1 MLSHGFTSRAVSYTH
16 LDVYKRQERERTGVK
31 SLKIGYNRVFG
42 YYIEVTKTNL
52 SQIKEEFGYVRKQTL
67 ANAERFITQELK
79 EQEDAIVHAQE
90 RSIRL
95 ENELFENLLDK
106 IRVYLPKLHD
116 LAIALSTID
125 ALYALAEISSENGY
139 TRPHFHKEHTV
150 YMEEA
155 RHPILD
161 KIMKTTRYVS
171 NDLKMQEDQDIMIIT
186 GPVSYTHLYLQYVRS

>member
-1 MLSHGFTSRAVSYTH
+1 M
-16 LDVYKRQERERTGVK
+16 
-31 SLKIGYNRVFG
+31 FG

-106 IRVYLPKLHD
+106 IRV
-116 LAIALSTID
+116 
-125 ALYALAEISSENGY
+125 SS
-139 TRPHFHKEHTV
+139 
-150 YMEEA
+150 
-155 RHPILD
+155 
-161 KIMKTTRYVS
+161 
-171 NDLKMQEDQDIMIIT
+171 
-186 GPVSYTHLYLQYVRS
+186 

>member
-1 MLSHGFTSRAVSYTH
+1 M
-16 LDVYKRQERERTGVK
+16 
-31 SLKIGYNRVFG
+31 FG

-106 IRVYLPKLHD
+106 IRIFL
-116 LAIALSTID
+116 
-125 ALYALAEISSENGY
+125 N
-139 TRPHFHKEHTV
+139 
-150 YMEEA
+150 YM
-155 RHPILD
+155 I
-161 KIMKTTRYVS
+161 
-171 NDLKMQEDQDIMIIT
+171 
-186 GPVSYTHLYLQYVRS
+186 